1 MFFIFTNPK
10 RRETTKF
17 MNDEFINKSGKLLT
31 IVLTL
36 SLIPM
41 LVIAIYA
48 RPFVDD
54 YGYSTRTHDAWQ
66 STHSVIA
73 LLGAMGKE
81 VVEAYHTWQGS
92 FSAIAIFSLQ
102 PGIISERVYGLST
115 LILVALFLLGNYLF
129 ITALFKE
136 KSSLTTVVFSSI
148 SILLMQTLP
157 HAIQGFYWWNGS
169 SYYTLFYSLMLIQ
182 WGMLIRQKRF
192 ILPCILGFFIGGGNL
207 VTGLLN
213 LEIMAL
219 AIIYSTFKIWIAPK
233 KHNAEDTPAATSIKR
248 FIKLIIIT
256 AISAAG
262 FIINVLAPGNQVRA
276 SESVSRPALEAI
288 GVSFLDAFAYLNEWL
303 NLPVIMFLLL
313 LLPFLWH
320 YAKDKKSL
328 TPEIPVFILFII
340 AFCLFASTFTP
351 TEYSMSEVGP
361 RRIQNVRYY
370 TFVVFLMFLE
380 LESVIR
386 TRALF
391 ESKGI
396 ATNPDLTK
404 AYLTRYLLI
413 VIAGL
418 TIFLGVNTI
427 PKENRDNITSI
438 SATRTLLIGE
448 AKRYADARNEWTR
461 ILLSDDKEV
470 TLNVINEQ
478 PKPIYYSEFDITGN
492 PDDYR
497 DESMCKYYHKT
508 RINLVE

>member
-1 MFFIFTNPK
+1 
-10 RRETTKF
+10 

-31 IVLTL
+31 ILLCL

-66 STHSVIA
+66 STHSIIA
-73 LLGAMGKE
+73 VLGAMGKE

-92 FSAIAIFSLQ
+92 FSAIAVFSLQ

-136 KSSLTTVVFSSI
+136 KSSLATIVFASI

-213 LEIMAL
+213 MEIMVL
-219 AIIYSTFKIWIAPK
+219 AIIYSALKIRVAPK
-233 KHNAEDTPAATSIKR
+233 LSSEDKTTGIKH
-248 FIKLIIIT
+248 FIRLVIIT

-262 FIINVLAPGNQVRA
+262 FIINVAAPGNQVRA
-276 SESVSRPALEAI
+276 AESVSRPALEAI
-288 GVSFLDAFAYLNEWL
+288 GVSFLDAFSYLNEWL

-320 YAKDKKSL
+320 YAKDKKGL
-328 TPEIPVFILFII
+328 APEIPIFILFII

-370 TFVVFLMFLE
+370 IFVVFLMILE

-396 ATNPDLTK
+396 APDPKTTK
-404 AYLTRYLLI
+404 TYLTRYFLI

-418 TIFLGVNTI
+418 AIFLGVNTI

-448 AKRYADARNEWTR
+448 AKRYADARNEWTK
-461 ILLSDDKEV
+461 ILLSEDKEV
-470 TLNVINEQ
+470 TFNVINEQ

-497 DESMCKYYHKT
+497 DESMCKYYHKD
-508 RINLVE
+508 RIYLVNE